1 MYTLK
6 HEPRYQTS
14 FTVNIDHPLISK
26 DFVMTS
32 DVRELISSSEMFGIE
47 NISPHLSY
55 SQATKRFT
63 ITSNTK
69 EIHNDVETLF
79 KISFEARIKDLIKTA
94 NNVKIDQ
101 IDLLSDTGKNFAP
114 SMLLLLIEK
123 KELNDVK
130 NEAMRS
136 LKFNFGPT
144 ITFHPKVKKYGFI
157 GVILGLFAGILMVIV
172 SILFDSIKS
181 RQNTRSDYS

>member
-1 MYTLK
+1 
-6 HEPRYQTS
+6 
-14 FTVNIDHPLISK
+14 
-26 DFVMTS
+26 MTS
-32 DVRELISSSEMFGIE
+32 DVRDLIASSEMFGIE
-47 NISPHLSY
+47 GISPHLSY
-55 SQATKRFT
+55 SKATERFT
-63 ITSNTK
+63 IISNTK

-94 NNVKIDQ
+94 NNIRTDQ
-101 IDLLSDTGKNFAP
+101 IDLLSYAGKNLAP
-114 SMLLLLIEK
+114 STLLLLIEK
-123 KELNDVK
+123 DELNNLK